1 MMRAALWF
9 VGLFALA
16 VALALFAGN
25 NQGMVSLFWPP
36 YRVDI
41 SLNMALLALLGLF
54 VLCYA
59 SLRGVAVL
67 GQLPEQTR
75 RWRQQQKER
84 KLYAA
89 LIRSLAHLQAG
100 RFVRASKSARELLE
114 HSNSLRHSNA
124 AVPLDSS
131 LRSIAHLLAA
141 DSAHA
146 LQDPSV
152 RDQHYAQLLED
163 TSHQPS
169 PLAQEVREG
178 AQMRAARWA
187 LDDRNPQESLQRLAQ
202 LPQGAARRT
211 LALRIKL
218 KAARLAQDNATAL
231 ETTRLLAK
239 HGGFTPASA
248 SSLIAS
254 LVGEEIR
261 ACHDTQ
267 QLEKLWRSLP
277 TAEQQHPD
285 IADRKS
291 VV

>member
-163 TSHQPS
+163 TSQQPS
-169 PLAQEVREG
+169 TLAQ
-178 AQMRAARWA
+178 
-187 LDDRNPQESLQRLAQ
+187 
-202 LPQGAARRT
+202 
-211 LALRIKL
+211 
-218 KAARLAQDNATAL
+218 
-231 ETTRLLAK
+231 
-239 HGGFTPASA
+239 
-248 SSLIAS
+248 
-254 LVGEEIR
+254 
-261 ACHDTQ
+261 
-267 QLEKLWRSLP
+267 
-277 TAEQQHPD
+277 
-285 IADRKS
+285 
-291 VV
+291 

>member
-1 MMRAALWF
+1 MMCAALWF

-124 AVPLDSS
+124 AVPLDMRASWQP
-131 LRSIAHLLAA
+131 LIEALLEGERPIAVVLVLVDIRRGVGDEELDFIDWLLARNIKSHIVLTKA
-141 DSAHA
+141 DKLSKSERGTTVAA
-146 LQDPSV
+146 MKKNGRPGVGTTAFSTLDQFGRDELLSV
-152 RDQHYAQLLED
+152 IFR
-163 TSHQPS
+163 SVS
-169 PLAQEVREG
+169 
-178 AQMRAARWA
+178 
-187 LDDRNPQESLQRLAQ
+187 
-202 LPQGAARRT
+202 
-211 LALRIKL
+211 ALR
-218 KAARLAQDNATAL
+218 A
-231 ETTRLLAK
+231 
-239 HGGFTPASA
+239 G
-248 SSLIAS
+248 
-254 LVGEEIR
+254 
-261 ACHDTQ
+261 
-267 QLEKLWRSLP
+267 
-277 TAEQQHPD
+277 
-285 IADRKS
+285 
-291 VV
+291 